1 MNWLDEVPFKIPA
14 GIEES
19 KEEEEE
25 EKPVTP
31 PDLNIPD
38 FLSILDETQY
48 EFTQERWVLQ
58 WAETSTP
65 EAVPSCPPYWMVFSN
80 AEEGMCW
87 SPAEAPRQRSRSL
100 SAADFNLGP
109 PRAKFVMSDS
119 ESDGGYSDDDEHSS
133 SDDREELSI
142 RPSSYESAQRSRF
155 PVLKDGWQFQ
165 RRFQGLKDFRPGSFP
180 FLLNHQSPT
189 NSPRQR
195 RNSLYLEPSSY
206 HDLEVLERQRVSSP
220 LCQNQRRP
228 KRRLLPLC
236 HCGRNSSLGFPTP
249 QPPSSPPSAH
259 LQPRPATA
267 GHIPAIRNHKPTHP
281 TLSPYS
287 CLPPPPSASRPLS
300 SHTFYPDSSADLLPA
315 LSQEERDLLEPV
327 IGLGYPMH
335 AAIWALQKIGKQS
348 PDQILGYLVACDRLC
363 KQGYEEVQVE
373 EALEMFQ
380 YSETKAA
387 EFLNLLT
394 QFHEMGFQQNEIKE
408 VLLVHENHRE
418 RALEELMMRVE

>member
-14 GIEES
+14 GREES
-19 KEEEEE
+19 KEMEA
-25 EKPVTP
+25 VTP

-38 FLSILDETQY
+38 FLNILDATQY
-48 EFTQERWVLQ
+48 EFIQERWVLQ
-58 WAETSTP
+58 WAERSAPKTM
-65 EAVPSCPPYWMVFSN
+65 PSCPPYWMVFSTTD
-80 AEEGMCW
+80 EGTCW
-87 SPAEAPRQRSRSL
+87 SPAEAPRRRSRSL
-100 SAADFNLGP
+100 SAADCNLGP
-109 PRAKFVMSDS
+109 PRAKLVISDS
-119 ESDGGYSDDDEHSS
+119 ESDGGYSDDDERSS

-142 RPSSYESAQRSRF
+142 RPSSYESARRSRF
-155 PVLKDGWQFQ
+155 PVLKDGCQ
-165 RRFQGLKDFRPGSFP
+165 FQGLKDFRPGSSP
-180 FLLNHQSPT
+180 FLLSHQSPT

-195 RNSLYLEPSSY
+195 RNSLYLQPSSY

-220 LCQNQRRP
+220 LCQNLRRP
-228 KRRLLPLC
+228 KRRHLQLC

-249 QPPSSPPSAH
+249 QPPSSPLSAH

-281 TLSPYS
+281 SLSPYS

-300 SHTFYPDSSADLLPA
+300 SHTFYPDSSADLLLA

-327 IGLGYPMH
+327 IGQGYPMH